1 MVYHGDTEE
10 SESDSGH
17 EHTGGMVDNLNS
29 SSLCEFI
36 SHPAKMFCMYTMSS
50 VSQAS
55 ISDDT
60 NRLLREETCLNKGFF
75 TR

>member
-17 EHTGGMVDNLNS
+17 EHAEGMADILNS

-36 SHPAKMFCMYTMSS
+36 SHPAKVFCMYAMSS

-55 ISDDT
+55 ISNNT
-60 NRLLREETCLNKGFF
+60 KLE
-75 TR
+75 